1 MTHGRCVHGM
11 DQRFCAI
18 CNRKSPARPRGA
30 IADTTIEEILRFL
43 DDEQVRATYG
53 AVAELLNVVPR
64 SLGARLGERRPE
76 ASWIVSADNGL
87 PAGYTQ
93 NDMHPSLMR
102 RSEIITSG
110 RLLALR
116 MTTWKSRLHET

>member
-1 MTHGRCVHGM
+1 M